1 VPKKTFKK
9 RKLIKTVKKEVMDD
23 VHTVKD
29 RQIMQGMVGIDVVA
43 VAEAEGRLGSAVA
56 AI

>member
-1 VPKKTFKK
+1 M
-9 RKLIKTVKKEVMDD
+9 RKTVKKEVMDD
-23 VHTVKD
+23 IHTVKD
-29 RQIMQGMVGIDVVA
+29 SQIMQGIEVIDVVA